1 MDWCVRCYMLG
12 IANAVC
18 LGGAAMIVYGLVQV
32 SRAGGA
38 GAGSIVVLSLFLAL
52 WVAVGS
58 CVYVSFCGAFFPWSS
73 LAPVGDA
80 LARLARGLPRWR
92 WRRSGGSVVL
102 PQYAAQAAGLDQLF
116 VLPREPPV
124 RGGARVAT
132 ADVIPAYEQPPGEG
146 EAPPECVVCLSEVQK
161 GELVKRLPACLHVFH
176 QRCIDQWLR
185 EHSTCPVCRCDAFA
199 AAAAPLPAQIVSKYC
214 RTYTVHL
221 CHPEQSEVAPRGG
234 EQLQAALAADR
245 IPSHERAGDGDS
257 RVRGVAA
264 AGRRAYTSST
274 LSASSGW

>member
-1 MDWCVRCYMLG
+1 MGWCVRCYMLG

-80 LARLARGLPRWR
+80 LVSLARGLRLR
-92 WRRSGGSVVL
+92 RRSGRSGVVL
-102 PQYAAQAAGLDQLF
+102 PQYGAQAAGLDQLY

-132 ADVIPAYEQPPGEG
+132 ADVILAYEQPPGEG
-146 EAPPECVVCLSEVQK
+146 EAPPPECAVCLGEVQK
-161 GELVKRLPACLHVFH
+161 GELVKRLPACLHLFH

-185 EHSTCPVCRCDAFA
+185 DHSTCPVCRCDAFA
-199 AAAAPLPAQIVSKYC
+199 VAAPLPAQIVS
-214 RTYTVHL
+214 
-221 CHPEQSEVAPRGG
+221 
-234 EQLQAALAADR
+234 
-245 IPSHERAGDGDS
+245 
-257 RVRGVAA
+257 
-264 AGRRAYTSST
+264 
-274 LSASSGW
+274 